1 MSLKNYFQILAEK
14 FLLTISKVHAILGKC
29 IINTRG
35 VSARFIKRFPSFT
48 KETDDTGT
56 DFQTPGLGGEAGVT
70 TILLLDGDHEILK
83 AVSQKLTAEGYRVF
97 SADSLRAARRLMTRA
112 APSAIILERRLPDG
126 SGLEL
131 LYEVKQKLSIPVIF
145 YTTQGEVED
154 ICSGLRAGANDYLI
168 KPLDLDLF
176 AARLA
181 ALLLTYQGGREAF
194 YLPPLRL
201 NLLRQVAFAD
211 DADLLLTPK
220 EFSLLY
226 LLARNRGETLSR
238 EELSLAVWGI
248 DEDVGNTLDKN
259 ISRLKKKLAIA
270 TEAVIIDTSYNGGY
284 SITIL

>member
-1 MSLKNYFQILAEK
+1 M
-14 FLLTISKVHAILGKC
+14 
-29 IINTRG
+29 
-35 VSARFIKRFPSFT
+35 
-48 KETDDTGT
+48 
-56 DFQTPGLGGEAGVT
+56 T